1 MNKLT
6 PVDLDKL
13 DQLEQSFIQ
22 ALKDE
27 KLSVELEVF
36 LRTEFGKFMGES
48 IDKYNTS
55 TINLTGA
62 TY

>member
-6 PVDLDKL
+6 PADLDKL
-13 DQLEQSFIQ
+13 DQLEQSFVNAI
-22 ALKDE
+22 KGE
-27 KLSVELEVF
+27 ELSVELEVF

-55 TINLTGA
+55 NLTTTGV